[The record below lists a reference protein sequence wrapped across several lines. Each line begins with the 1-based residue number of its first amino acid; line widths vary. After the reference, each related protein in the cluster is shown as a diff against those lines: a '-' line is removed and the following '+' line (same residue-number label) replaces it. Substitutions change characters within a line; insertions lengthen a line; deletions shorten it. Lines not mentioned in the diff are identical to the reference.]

1 MDGLLEDYDGF
12 VTSITARLDPYSVG
26 ELEFILLD
34 HGARLLKHSKEAFF
48 NAFSS
53 NVAQYH
59 LRVNLNW
66 LLSLQRN

>member
-34 HGARLLKHSKEAFF
+34 HGARLLKHSKEAF
-48 NAFSS
+48 
-53 NVAQYH
+53 
-59 LRVNLNW
+59 LMR
-66 LLSLQRN
+66 SLPMSHNTTSE